1 MPDGLLERLSRG
13 ALVGDGAMGT
23 RLYSKGIFINRCF
36 DELNLAEPA
45 LVREVHRE
53 YVEAGADFLETNTF
67 GANLFKLEPHGL
79 GGKAAEINRAG
90 AELARAEAGEGALVA
105 GSMGPLGIP
114 IEPLGR
120 IAFDEARAAFRAQA
134 AALAAGGVDFFV
146 LETIRRLEEMREAIR
161 AVRDV
166 CDRPVVALMSISDE
180 EHSAFGDAPD
190 KIAACLTEWG
200 ADVVGLNCSVGP
212 QPMLAAIERMRGVTN
227 LPLGVMP
234 NAGMPR
240 LVEGRYMYLSS
251 PEYFGKYAR
260 RFLRAGVRLIGGCCG
275 TTPEHIRAI
284 KAAVR
289 AQIPEEYRAPK
300 APPAVVVTEPE
311 RAVEPVPRER
321 KSALAAKIA
330 SGRFV
335 CSVEISPP
343 KSPDPAKA
351 LQRIARLREA
361 GVDAVNIPDGPRAS
375 ARMSSLSLAVLA
387 TQQGGVETILHY
399 CCRDRNLLGMQSDL
413 LGMGALGLRNV
424 LIVTGDPPKLGDY
437 PSATAVFDVDSIGL
451 LQIASRLNRAQ
462 DLVGNPIDTPTALH
476 LGVGANPAAV
486 NLDEE
491 IRRFEYKV
499 EAGAEYV
506 MTQPVYDVAV
516 LERFIRRTEHCR
528 IPLLVGILP
537 LRSYRNAEF
546 LSNEVPGME
555 VPERI
560 LERLARADSA
570 DEARGVGIDI
580 AREALLECVPMVQ
593 GVYVM
598 PPFGNVGAAIE
609 VLEAAPR
616 ADGAGGDQAGGRGAA
631 GTAGIVAREGE
642 SGDPFPAS

>member
-1 MPDGLLERLSRG
+1 MAEGLLERIARG
-13 ALVGDGAMGT
+13 AVVGDGAMGT

-36 DELNLAEPA
+36 DELNLAEPE

-53 YVEAGADFLETNTF
+53 YVEAGADFVETNTF
-67 GANLFKLEPHGL
+67 GANVFKLEPHGL
-79 GGKAAEINRAG
+79 GARVAEINRAG
-90 AELARAEAGEGALVA
+90 VALARAEAGEDVLVA
-105 GSMGPLGIP
+105 GSMGPLGVP

-120 IAFDEARAAFRAQA
+120 IAYDEARAVFRAQA
-134 AALAAGGVDFFV
+134 EALAEGGVDFFV

-161 AVRDV
+161 AVREV
-166 CDRPVVALMSISDE
+166 SDRPVVAMMSVSDE

-190 KIAACLTEWG
+190 KIAVRLSEWG
-200 ADVVGLNCSVGP
+200 ADAVGLNCSVGP
-212 QPMLAAIERMRGVTN
+212 QPMLAAIERMREATDR
-227 LPLGVMP
+227 PLAVMP

-251 PEYFGKYAR
+251 PEYFAKYAR
-260 RFLRAGVRLIGGCCG
+260 RFLRAGVRIIGGCCG
-275 TTPEHIRAI
+275 TTPDHIRAV
-284 KAAVR
+284 KAALR
-289 AQIPEEYRAPK
+289 AQRPEDYRAPK
-300 APPAVVVTEPE
+300 PPPKVATAEPAPAAEPL
-311 RAVEPVPRER
+311 PRER
-321 KSALAAKIA
+321 KSGLGAKIA
-330 SGRFV
+330 AGRFV

-351 LQRIARLREA
+351 LARIEKLRAA

-375 ARMSSLSLAVLA
+375 ARMSSLALAVLA
-387 TQQGGVETILHY
+387 SAKVGMETILHY

-413 LGMGALGLRNV
+413 LGMGALGVGNV

-462 DLVGNPIDTPTALH
+462 DLVGNPIDQRTALH

-506 MTQPVYDVAV
+506 MTQPVYDVRV

-546 LSNEVPGME
+546 LTNEVPGME

-560 LERLARADSA
+560 LERLARAESA
-570 DEARGVGIDI
+570 EDARAAGIEI
-580 AREALLECVPMVQ
+580 AREALLEAMPMVQ

-598 PPFGNVGAAIE
+598 PPFGNVAAAIE
-609 VLEAAPR
+609 VLEVVPR
-616 ADGAGGDQAGGRGAA
+616 DQAGGNGAA
-631 GTAGIVAREGE
+631 GAAGSAARAPE
-642 SGDPFPAS
+642 SGEDSGAS